1 MIEVTNLSKRYGSH
15 LAVDD
20 VSFQVNDGEILG
32 FLGPNGAGKSTTM
45 NILTGYI
52 SATSGSVK
60 IDGYDILEDAN
71 EAKRRIGY
79 LPEHPPL
86 YPDMTVKEYL
96 HFIFDLKKV
105 KLPRDPH
112 IKEVCRLVRIEDVY
126 ERLIRNLS
134 KGFQQRV
141 GIAQAL
147 IGNPD
152 VLVLDEPTVGL
163 DPKQI
168 IEIRNLIH
176 HLGRNHTVILSSHI
190 LPEVQAIC
198 ERIVIINR
206 GVMIADDTPD
216 NLSKLLSDNI
226 VLTVRVQGPRAD
238 VQRLL
243 TGIPGV
249 KSVTFMGPR
258 ENTAFEFAV
267 EPKGKAD
274 VRRDIFER
282 LADRHWPLL
291 MLTANQLSLEQ
302 VFLRLTDASVDSKA
316 LREQMRGKKEEPEDA
331 ASEDGAEEPATSQD
345 DPAASQE
352 ESARAEEPQAPD
364 NQENISADDKSAE
377 EGED

>member
-20 VSFQVNDGEILG
+20 VSFQVNDWEILG

-316 LREQMRGKKEEPEDA
+316 LREQMRGKKEEPED
-331 ASEDGAEEPATSQD
+331 GAEEPATSQD

-364 NQENISADDKSAE
+364 NQETISADDKSAE